1 MEIGE
6 MIPEGHLL
14 EGVRLKLARAEHHL
28 ETLDRQITSF
38 FGREPYSIS
47 YERKPDAGQH
57 VYRVHVSETPPLA
70 FGIIIGDCLQNMR
83 SALDHLVWQLALR
96 SGKRTTPSRL
106 TAFPVCDT
114 REAFRSKGTKNKVA
128 DLTAEDRT
136 GIERLQPFQ
145 IGGAARDHWLWHL
158 NELSRIDRHRILH
171 VVGGVHESIDM
182 KVGDR
187 DEDGNFRMIPI
198 RFFTLDMEMVSLAP
212 FKDGAEVARFG
223 LYPDPA
229 QVSVDVTEVEMECEF
244 SYRVTFGQDVGIA
257 PGYAVIDVL
266 GNILAHIE
274 TEVVPP
280 FVDSF
285 GVMV

>member
-1 MEIGE
+1 MLE
-6 MIPEGHLL
+6 MIPEGHPL

-28 ETLDRQITSF
+28 ETLHREITDF

-47 YERKPDAGQH
+47 YERKPDAGEH
-57 VYRVHVSETPPLA
+57 IYRVHVSETPPLA
-70 FGIIIGDCLQNMR
+70 LSVIIGDCLQNMR

-114 REAFRSKGTKNKVA
+114 RETFRAKGTKNKVA
-128 DLTAEDRT
+128 DLTAEDRA
-136 GIERLQPFQ
+136 GIEKLQPFQ
-145 IGGAARDHWLWHL
+145 VGGAARKHWLWHL
-158 NELSRIDRHRILH
+158 NELARIDRHRILH
-171 VVGGVHESIDM
+171 VVGGANESIGM
-182 KVGDR
+182 KVGER

-198 RFFTLDMEMVSLAP
+198 RFFTLDMKMVSLAS

-223 LYPDPA
+223 VYPDPA
-229 QVSVDVTEVEMECEF
+229 QTSVDVTEVKMECDF
-244 SYRVTFGQDVGIA
+244 SYRVTFSQDTGIPTA
-257 PGYAVIDVL
+257 YTVIDVL

-285 GVMV
+285 GIMA